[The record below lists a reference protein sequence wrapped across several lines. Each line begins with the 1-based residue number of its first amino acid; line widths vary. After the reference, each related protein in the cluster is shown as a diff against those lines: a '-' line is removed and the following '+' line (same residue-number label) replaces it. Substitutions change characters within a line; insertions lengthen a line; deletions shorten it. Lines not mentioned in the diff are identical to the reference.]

1 MALPVHVGIWDWDI
15 RDGAHTGRRVGT
27 LRSRIRIVS
36 GAYAD
41 YLELIPVEDRGSVL
55 ATIQQALAEQAGV
68 EMTHRIVWP
77 DGSLHWLAWKGRI
90 HRDGEGHPIRV
101 LGTVNDETSRFSLR
115 SAT

>member
-1 MALPVHVGIWDWDI
+1 MALTASHVGIWDWDI
-15 RDGAHTGRRVGT
+15 RSGRMYWSAGVEALCG
-27 LRSRIRIVS
+27 LASGS
-36 GAYAD
+36 FPGAYAD
-41 YLELIPVEDRGSVL
+41 YLELIPVEDRGAVL

-101 LGTVNDETSRFSLR
+101 LGTVNDETRQIFS
-115 SAT
+115 